1 MHHQRVQQEKKKLN
15 TDLEKLR
22 GNHIVF
28 EKRYDDMADK
38 YSRLMKEKML
48 IKLERDRL
56 KTRAHIQKEINQ
68 NGPTASVNSEQ
79 QNATN

>member
-15 TDLEKLR
+15 FDLEKLR
-22 GNHIVF
+22 NNHIVF
-28 EKRYDDMADK
+28 EKKYDEQADK
-38 YSRLMKEKML
+38 YSHLMKEKML

-68 NGPTASVNSEQ
+68 STPASVVSE
-79 QNATN
+79 T